1 MKLPYDYGSPS
12 ISGRTSQGSQNFFFL
27 FWLIFKAIHSPNTMN
42 IKHEILSKTRATD
55 FAKSSSQPSSATSD
69 ASRKAQYM
77 GDSNQ
82 TGKGKVGG
90 ICSLFCC
97 SITFSK
103 FSTEII
109 YIFAQALYTFLS
121 PVLNCKISQ
130 YGGFSAVLIFLP
142 FSF

>member
-1 MKLPYDYGSPS
+1 M
-12 ISGRTSQGSQNFFFL
+12 
-27 FWLIFKAIHSPNTMN
+27 NT
-42 IKHEILSKTRATD
+42 KDESLSKTRVTN
-55 FAKSSSQPSSATSD
+55 FAKSSSQPSSVTSD

-82 TGKGKVGG
+82 IRKGKAGG
-90 ICSLFCC
+90 TCSLFRC

-103 FSTEII
+103 FSPEII
-109 YIFAQALYTFLS
+109 YIVVQTLSSFLS